1 MNMTAKSEEVRS
13 LPIELWALADR
24 AAWEEACRPA
34 VRLKAG
40 GRASHMRPVTQNDL
54 ARRYGLFLDFLSRS
68 ERFDPKAAAASQ
80 VTPDHVEQYVSEL
93 RERVSSVT
101 VYGSVQ
107 KLRRMTQLIAPERDI
122 AWLIE
127 IERELFLAMRP
138 KSKWDRVVLAE
149 VVVDAGLT
157 LIAEGETAPKLPKL
171 TRARLVRNGLM
182 LALLALYPI
191 RLKNF
196 AALEIG
202 RSIIKVDGV
211 WWIVLSASETKG
223 KRADE
228 REIEDYIGEA
238 IDKYVNTYRPILTR
252 SKDRGSALWLAMS
265 GDPMS
270 EYSVREVITETTRST
285 LGVPINPH
293 MFRANAATTAA
304 IHAGD
309 RPHLGSALLQ
319 HRHPTVTQENYNR
332 ATSISASRA
341 YRSVLKESAAAG
353 LIQRRNT

>member
-1 MNMTAKSEEVRS
+1 MTTKSEEVRS
-13 LPIELWALADR
+13 LPIALWAAADR
-24 AAWEEACRPA
+24 VAWEEACRPA

-40 GRASHMRPVTQNDL
+40 GSASHMRPVTQNDL

-68 ERFDPKAAAASQ
+68 ERFDPEAAAASQ

-93 RERVSSVT
+93 SERVSSVT
-101 VYGSVQ
+101 VYGCVQ

-149 VVVDAGLT
+149 VVVAAGLT

-228 REIEDYIGEA
+228 REVEDYIGEA
-238 IDKYVNTYRPILTR
+238 IDKYVNTYRLILAR

-285 LGVPINPH
+285 LGVAINPH
-293 MFRANAATTAA
+293 MFRTNAVTTAA
-304 IHAGD
+304 IYAGD
-309 RPHLGSALLQ
+309 QPHLGSAILQ
-319 HRHPTVTQENYNR
+319 HTHSTVTQENYNR
-332 ATSISASRA
+332 AAGITASRA
-341 YRSVLKESAAAG
+341 YASVV
-353 LIQRRNT
+353 RRYRNDGRTARKTS

>member
-1 MNMTAKSEEVRS
+1 
-13 LPIELWALADR
+13 
-24 AAWEEACRPA
+24 
-34 VRLKAG
+34 
-40 GRASHMRPVTQNDL
+40 MRPVTQNDL
-54 ARRYGLFLDFLSRS
+54 ASRYGLFLDFLSRS
-68 ERFDPKAAAASQ
+68 ERFDPEAAAASQ

-93 RERVSSVT
+93 SERVSSVT
-101 VYGSVQ
+101 VYGCVQ

-157 LIAEGETAPKLPKL
+157 LITEGETAPKLPKL

-202 RSIIKVDGV
+202 RSIVKVDGV

-223 KRADE
+223 KRAG
-228 REIEDYIGEA
+228 R
-238 IDKYVNTYRPILTR
+238 TR
-252 SKDRGSALWLAMS
+252 DRGLH
-265 GDPMS
+265 
-270 EYSVREVITETTRST
+270 RRS
-285 LGVPINPH
+285 
-293 MFRANAATTAA
+293 
-304 IHAGD
+304 
-309 RPHLGSALLQ
+309 
-319 HRHPTVTQENYNR
+319 Y
-332 ATSISASRA
+332 
-341 YRSVLKESAAAG
+341 
-353 LIQRRNT
+353 